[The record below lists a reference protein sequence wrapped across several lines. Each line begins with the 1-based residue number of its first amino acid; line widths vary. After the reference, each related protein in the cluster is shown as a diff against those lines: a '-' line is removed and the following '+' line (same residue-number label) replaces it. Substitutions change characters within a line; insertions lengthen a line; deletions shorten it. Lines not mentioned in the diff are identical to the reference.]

1 MTENEFIELA
11 RKKFQAIKS
20 LENSETFYEHEKNFD
35 QIWVE
40 LGADILEKSL
50 GELPKDKRKKKRYRP
65 DLGQ

>member
-20 LENSETFYEHEKNFD
+20 LEKSETFYEHEKNFD

-40 LGADILEKSL
+40 LGADVLEKSL
-50 GELPKDKRKKKRYRP
+50 GELPKDKRKKKRFKP
-65 DLGQ
+65 DSD